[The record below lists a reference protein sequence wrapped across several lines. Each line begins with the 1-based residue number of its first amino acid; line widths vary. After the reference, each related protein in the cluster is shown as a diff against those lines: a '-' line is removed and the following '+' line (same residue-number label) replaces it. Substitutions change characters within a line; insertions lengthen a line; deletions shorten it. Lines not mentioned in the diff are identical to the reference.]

1 MQKQFFAYKNFLK
14 SLNYLRA
21 GKSTF
26 AFVKMAKCSAFLA
39 PVNYLFTSRALEFH
53 ACLYR

>member
-39 PVNYLFTSRALEFH
+39 PVNYFFTSRALEFH